1 MKSRPSGS
9 IYLARSA
16 HSVQT
21 ATGRLQDQRLAST
34 DRNFAMWM
42 HVSVLLA
49 LFVVGP
55 FAGVAPLILW
65 LSRRDRSPFNDDHG
79 REVVNM
85 SITGVIVLGVGMITL
100 ATGIGM
106 LVVPIWL
113 IIILI
118 GLIRGAVAASNGEYF
133 RYPMT
138 IRFLT

>member
-1 MKSRPSGS
+1 M
-9 IYLARSA
+9 
-16 HSVQT
+16 QT
-21 ATGRLQDQRLAST
+21 VSGRLQDQRLDST

-85 SITGVIVLGVGMITL
+85 SITGVIVLGVGMV
-100 ATGIGM
+100 TGIGM
-106 LVVPIWL
+106 LVLPIWL

>member
-1 MKSRPSGS
+1 M
-9 IYLARSA
+9 
-16 HSVQT
+16 QT
-21 ATGRLQDQRLAST
+21 ASGRLQDQQLAST

-49 LFVVGP
+49 FLVAGP

-85 SITGVIVLGVGMITL
+85 SITGVIVLGVGML
-100 ATGIGM
+100 TGIGM
-106 LVVPIWL
+106 LVLPIWL

>member
-1 MKSRPSGS
+1 M
-9 IYLARSA
+9 
-16 HSVQT
+16 QT
-21 ATGRLQDQRLAST
+21 VSGRLQDQRLAPT
-34 DRNFAMWM
+34 DRNCAMWM
-42 HVSVLLA
+42 HMSVLLA
-49 LFVVGP
+49 VFILWM
-55 FAGVAPLILW
+55 FAGVVPLILW

-85 SITGVIVLGVGMITL
+85 SITGLIVIGVGMV
-100 ATGIGM
+100 TGIGL

>member
-1 MKSRPSGS
+1 M
-9 IYLARSA
+9 
-16 HSVQT
+16 QT
-21 ATGRLQDQRLAST
+21 ISGRLQDQRLAST

-49 LFVVGP
+49 FLVVWI

-65 LSRRDRSPFNDDHG
+65 LISRDRSTFIDDHG

-85 SITGVIVLGVGMITL
+85 SITGVIVLGVGMV
-100 ATGIGM
+100 TGIGM
-106 LVVPIWL
+106 LVLPIWL

-138 IRFLT
+138 IRLLR